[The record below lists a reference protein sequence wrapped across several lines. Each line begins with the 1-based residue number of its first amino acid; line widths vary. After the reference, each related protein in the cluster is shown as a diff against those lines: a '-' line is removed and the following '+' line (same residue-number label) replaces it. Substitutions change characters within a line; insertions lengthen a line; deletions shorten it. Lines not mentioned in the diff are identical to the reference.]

1 MVDGGTFASARPSH
15 RPFLRTESRMIR
27 TETEDHLRL
36 SDDDLLICHYAMPG
50 FSLLEKK
57 WCFFVVDK
65 IKDIEYN
72 SDAFES
78 LLLPAEQKRMIHSL
92 VKVHTDERVRFDD
105 VIKGKGRGMI
115 FLLHG
120 APGIGKTLTA
130 GTRYRSRELFETF
143 P

>member
-1 MVDGGTFASARPSH
+1 
-15 RPFLRTESRMIR
+15 
-27 TETEDHLRL
+27 
-36 SDDDLLICHYAMPG
+36 
-50 FSLLEKK
+50 
-57 WCFFVVDK
+57 VDK

-130 GTRYRSRELFETF
+130 GTHYRSRELFETF